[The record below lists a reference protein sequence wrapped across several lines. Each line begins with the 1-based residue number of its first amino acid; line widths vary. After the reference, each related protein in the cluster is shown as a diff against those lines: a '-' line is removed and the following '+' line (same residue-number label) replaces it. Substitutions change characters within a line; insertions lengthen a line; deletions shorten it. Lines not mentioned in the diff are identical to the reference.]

1 MDKIL
6 IIDDSK
12 EFCRLMSALLNQE
25 GFEVISANEGI
36 EGLKLAENED
46 PDLIIVDSRMPGMS
60 GREVFAELRDRDKTR
75 FIPVIM
81 LTAYADDPE
90 ADRITALGLGI
101 DEFLTKPVS
110 MPILFSTVSRLINN
124 RRNHPPLTGTY

>member
-12 EFCRLMSALLNQE
+12 EFCRLMGALLAQE
-25 GFEVISANEGI
+25 GFEVISANEGVDGLGKA
-36 EGLKLAENED
+36 EGDD
-46 PDLIIVDSRMPGMS
+46 PDLIILDSRMPGMS
-60 GREVFAELRDRDKTR
+60 GREVFNELRNRDKTR

-90 ADRITALGLGI
+90 ADRVVALGLGI
-101 DEFLTKPVS
+101 DEFLTKPIS
-110 MPILFSTVSRLINN
+110 PSTLYSTINRLITN